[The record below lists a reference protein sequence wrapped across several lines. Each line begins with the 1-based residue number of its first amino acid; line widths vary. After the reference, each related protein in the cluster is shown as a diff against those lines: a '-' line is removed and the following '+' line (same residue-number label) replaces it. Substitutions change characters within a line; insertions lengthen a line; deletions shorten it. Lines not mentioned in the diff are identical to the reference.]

1 MLRWAIRLVSDC
13 AYGQR
18 AAKLGGGRQVQFI
31 SKVQVEWNLSS
42 ATNTSAHS
50 FIQQIQS
57 TYCVPVSLPKAGDTA
72 TNQEDRIL
80 TLLELSDSEDN
91 RGTSGL

>member
-31 SKVQVEWNLSS
+31 SKVQVELSLSS
-42 ATNTSAHS
+42 ATNTSVHL
-50 FIQQIQS
+50 FIQQI
-57 TYCVPVSLPKAGDTA
+57 
-72 TNQEDRIL
+72 
-80 TLLELSDSEDN
+80 
-91 RGTSGL
+91 

>member
-1 MLRWAIRLVSDC
+1 MLRWAMRLVSDC

-31 SKVQVEWNLSS
+31 SKVQVELSLS
-42 ATNTSAHS
+42 FATNTSVHL

-57 TYCVPVSLPKAGDTA
+57 TYCVPGSLPKAGDTA
-72 TNQEDRIL
+72 MNQEDR
-80 TLLELSDSEDN
+80 SPDP
-91 RGTSGL
+91 SGAFRQ